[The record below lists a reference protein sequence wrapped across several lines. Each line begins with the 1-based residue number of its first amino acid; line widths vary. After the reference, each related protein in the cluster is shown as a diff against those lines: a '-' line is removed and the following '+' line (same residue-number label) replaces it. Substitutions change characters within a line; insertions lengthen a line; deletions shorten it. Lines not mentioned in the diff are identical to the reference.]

1 MNHKHTWD
9 LIPWIANG
17 TAADDERDAA
27 QRHLLDCQACRDEL
41 AAQRQLQQAMRVPPA
56 IEAMPHGSLQK
67 LWERID
73 AQPEAAPRE
82 AVEPPVTR
90 ASRLTGWLAAAVVV
104 QTLLLGVLSVA
115 LLKNP
120 READAAYRTVSAQS
134 EAPRAPSVRAVF
146 SPSMTLGELQAL
158 LERTQLRIVNGPSA
172 DGVYTLATVSATTD
186 AQQALLALRA
196 HPAVQFAEPVAAARA
211 P

>member
-1 MNHKHTWD
+1 MNHKNAWD

-17 TAADDERDAA
+17 TAADNERNAA
-27 QRHLLDCQACRDEL
+27 QRHLQDCQACRDEL
-41 AAQRQLQQAMRVPPA
+41 EAQRRLQQAMRVPAA

-73 AQPEAAPRE
+73 AQPEAAPPE
-82 AVEPPVTR
+82 AVEPQTAH

-104 QTLLLGVLSVA
+104 QALLLGVLSVA

-120 READAAYRTVSAQS
+120 READAAYRTVSSQS

-172 DGVYTLATVSATTD
+172 DGVYTLATLTATTD

-196 HPAVQFAEPVAAARA
+196 HPAVQFAEPVAAART

>member
-1 MNHKHTWD
+1 MNHKNTWD

-17 TAADDERDAA
+17 TAADPERDAA
-27 QRHLLDCQACRDEL
+27 QRHLMECPACRDEL
-41 AAQRQLQQAMRVPPA
+41 EAQRRLQQAMRVPPA

-73 AQPEAAPRE
+73 AEPAAAPPE
-82 AVEPPVTR
+82 AVEPRTAHP
-90 ASRLTGWLAAAVVV
+90 RLTGWLAAAVVV
-104 QTLLLGVLSVA
+104 QALLLGVLSVA

-120 READAAYRTVSAQS
+120 RAADAAYRTVSSQS

-172 DGVYTLATVSATTD
+172 DGVYTLATLTASTD